1 MIGEMAPHHWGVL
14 VIAAVIVDVGH
25 GNAADEARTEPVVLE
40 EVHAEWNPDG
50 SQLSGIIY
58 EGRGGKIV
66 SSNVRFTPSAQTSL

>member
-1 MIGEMAPHHWGVL
+1 MIGEMTPHRRGAL

-25 GNAADEARTEPVVLE
+25 GNASDAARTEPVVLE
-40 EVHAEWNPDG
+40 EDQAEWTPDG
-50 SQLSGIIY
+50 SQLSGSIY